1 MDKTVFVVFPNDSY
15 NFSFCLK
22 IPVSGWLECFADIA
36 VSTSDMSLFRN
47 CKNSKKCD
55 GLIPNDPQSHWILL
69 YQWLPQ
75 LLLPGCNFTVDTSVS
90 AIG

>member
-22 IPVSGWLECFADIA
+22 IRVSGWLECFADIA

-47 CKNSKKCD
+47 CKNRKKRD
-55 GLIPNDPQSHWILL
+55 GLIPNDPQYYYIGSNTE
-69 YQWLPQ
+69 YQTLTGLSIP
-75 LLLPGCNFTVDTSVS
+75 S
-90 AIG
+90 